1 MTIRVYCISQFLFCP
16 YKLLLNHI
24 HDEIKVADSKTHL
37 KSRSIVAISK
47 RLHHDF
53 LDMIRMNMWSV
64 ERGMVKEDVIEILL
78 NGIPSL
84 IKNASENIIQSFDLH
99 TGEKLEKEWAF
110 GIKIE
115 IEILALK
122 IIKIM
127 NTTRKSGRELIEM
140 MFPPSLNSY
149 LIYDSYLDLVGKVDK
164 IEIMDGNY
172 FPVKIKYGNP
182 PLRGVWDSDALE
194 VVAYALLTEREFETD
209 VNVGFVEYV
218 TLGEKRPVIIDSE
231 IREGF
236 FRVMDEIRDIIY
248 GNEDPEIVI
257 NPKKCESCEYSNICE
272 YSGLLSIN

>member
-16 YKLLLNHI
+16 YKLLLSQV
-24 HDEIKVADSKTHL
+24 HDEKKLADSKNQS
-37 KSRSIVAISK
+37 KSRTIVTISK
-47 RLHHDF
+47 HLHHDF
-53 LDMIRMNMWSV
+53 VDMVRMNMWSV
-64 ERGMVKEDVIEILL
+64 ERGMNKEEVIENLL

-84 IKNASENIIQSFDLH
+84 IKNASENVTHLCDCYA
-99 TGEKLEKEWAF
+99 GEQLENEWASR
-110 GIKIE
+110 IKIE

-182 PLRGVWDSDALE
+182 PLRGIWDSDALE

-236 FRVMDEIRDIIY
+236 FRVMDEIRNIIY
-248 GNEDPEIVI
+248 ENEAPEIVI
-257 NPKKCESCEYSNICE
+257 NPRKCESCEYINTCE
-272 YSGLLSIN
+272 YGGLLS